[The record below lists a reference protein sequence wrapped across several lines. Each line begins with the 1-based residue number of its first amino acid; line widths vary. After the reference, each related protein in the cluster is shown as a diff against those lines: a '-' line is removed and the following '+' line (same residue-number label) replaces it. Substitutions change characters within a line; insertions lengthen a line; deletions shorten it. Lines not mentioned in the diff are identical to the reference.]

1 MELPHYV
8 IDFSLCYQNCILNIT
23 STDTFNAD
31 EGTSVNHTLIASDD
45 NATFSLIENTSNLFS
60 LTGTTLTFNGTTADF
75 ESNTVVFSAILR
87 LPVKV
92 IAVGVSSLRSAR
104 LTVMVCSVF

>member
-1 MELPHYV
+1 MWLGQGNYVNSSSETLARLHKV
-8 IDFSLCYQNCILNIT
+8 IDFSFCYQNCILNIT

-75 ESNTVVFSAILR
+75 ESL
-87 LPVKV
+87 L
-92 IAVGVSSLRSAR
+92 G
-104 LTVMVCSVF
+104 